1 MISVLRV
8 LRPYLGRHRR
18 ALTLAGLAMI
28 GEVLAGLASPWPL
41 KYIFDSVLFEHTRGG
56 QRGLRTSLSGHT
68 LVFLVAL
75 LAASVVIAL
84 LNGICSY
91 VDDRNTD
98 VVGQEAIYDL
108 RRALFSHLQR
118 LTISFHHG
126 QDTRVGDLLS
136 RLSSDIQS
144 LQNLAAAGVSN
155 LVTNGLS
162 IVIMVAIMYWVDW
175 RLATL
180 VLVMT
185 IPVYVVARRTIVDM
199 KTALKQARKQEG
211 SVSAVLHEALT
222 SVRLTQAFGREDY
235 ESRRLDQESRKSLA
249 ANLNAAKLQSR
260 LIPSMSVLSAISVA
274 VVTGYGVSLA
284 VSRSITP
291 GDLLVFISY
300 LAGLQSP
307 IRQLLKLSY
316 AIGRASA
323 GVERIRE
330 TFTHEPLHEVPGAPE
345 IGSVAG
351 RVHFEDVT
359 FGYEENIPVI
369 RGVTLDA
376 DPGQVIAIV
385 GPTGAGKSTIVSL
398 LPRFYDPWKGRV
410 LIDGTDIREV
420 SLSSLRSQIALVLQ
434 DSLIFRATIRE
445 NIAFGRPDATNEEI
459 EEAAEAAG
467 VTAMVRRFEDGFDTV
482 VSEGG
487 TSLSGGQKQCIA
499 LARAILKNAPIV
511 VLDEPTSSMDSLTE
525 HLVMDGFARLAA
537 GRTTFVIAHR
547 LSTVRNA
554 DVVVVL
560 DNGEIVELGQP
571 ANLLSRTTTRFARY
585 ASTQALVLGRDEG
598 QLSG

>member
-18 ALTLAGLAMI
+18 PLILAGLAMI
-28 GEVLAGLASPWPL
+28 GEVLASLASPWPL
-41 KYIFDSVLFEHTRGG
+41 KFIFDSVLFEHTRGG

-68 LVFLVAL
+68 LVLLVAL

-136 RLSSDIQS
+136 RLSTDIQS

-162 IVIMVAIMYWVDW
+162 IVIMVAIMYWLDW

-199 KTALKQARKQEG
+199 KAALKQARKQEG
-211 SVSAVLHEALT
+211 SVSAVLQEALS
-222 SVRLTQAFGREDY
+222 SVRLIQAFGREDY

-274 VVTGYGVSLA
+274 AVTGYGVSLA

-345 IGSVAG
+345 IGPVAG
-351 RVHFEDVT
+351 RVLFEDVT
-359 FGYEENIPVI
+359 FGYDENIPVI

-376 DPGQVIAIV
+376 HPGQVIAIV

-410 LIDGTDIREV
+410 LIDGTDIRDV

-467 VTAMVRRFEDGFDTV
+467 VTAMVRQFEDGFDTM
-482 VSEGG
+482 VSERG

-525 HLVMDGFARLAA
+525 HFVMDGFARLAA

-547 LSTVRNA
+547 LATVRNA
-554 DVVVVL
+554 DVVAVL

-571 ANLLSRTTTRFARY
+571 TNLLSRTTTRFAQY
-585 ASTQALVLGRDEG
+585 ARTQALVLGREEG